1 MRIIC
6 LSFSEST
13 LKFWKKIKQLMRLF
27 RKYKKKTLRIVFCFS
42 PFYTY
47 ICWVFFFCFFPILP
61 KRRKNKA
68 NMLRSFL
75 FWIAHLSNSFAIY
88 GLAKRELML
97 RKRKQTQRKGWFIHA
112 GMTSSLF
119 DHSQHFHSIWCYIDC
134 HKVKNGYNFL
144 V

>member
-1 MRIIC
+1 MI
-6 LSFSEST
+6 
-13 LKFWKKIKQLMRLF
+13 LF

-42 PFYTY
+42 LFYTY
-47 ICWVFFFCFFPILP
+47 ICCFLFFFPILP
-61 KRRKNKA
+61 KRKKNKA

-88 GLAKRELML
+88 GLARRELML

-119 DHSQHFHSIWCYIDC
+119 DHSQHFFLFNLMLYWLSQSQNCAQFSCLDILRGNFMAFYKYI
-134 HKVKNGYNFL
+134 
-144 V
+144 